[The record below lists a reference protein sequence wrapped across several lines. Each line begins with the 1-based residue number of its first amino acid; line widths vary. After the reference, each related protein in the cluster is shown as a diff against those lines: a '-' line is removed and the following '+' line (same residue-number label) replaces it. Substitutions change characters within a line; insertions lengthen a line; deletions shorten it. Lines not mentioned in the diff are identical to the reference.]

1 MTEETDG
8 VSITELVR
16 AVFICAFCTTIHENF
31 LTLSLYIHM
40 TLLLYIHITLSV
52 YVHIAKQKSICTDLT

>member
-16 AVFICAFCTTIHENF
+16 AVFICAFCAIIHEKF
-31 LTLSLYIHM
+31 LTLSLYVHTGQIFC
-40 TLLLYIHITLSV
+40 TLWTYSTIFVRINGQGYFISFL
-52 YVHIAKQKSICTDLT
+52 